1 MLKKVWSI
9 GGYSDSRQNKENEVL
24 SFNPSFPI
32 GLTKDYVED
41 RALESIIGCS
51 YQNIYADY
59 LEFCKKNNF
68 YPMTKHGLLKGIRED
83 FNCYAII
90 RKIDGKSHR
99 ILVPLN
105 YGRGKT
111 N

>member
-1 MLKKVWSI
+1 MLKKFWNI
-9 GGYSDSRQNKENEVL
+9 EGYSDSRQNKADEAL

-41 RALESIIGCS
+41 RTLESIIGCS

-68 YPMTKHGLLKGIRED
+68 YPLSKFNLLKDIRTE
-83 FNCYAII
+83 FNCHAII
-90 RKIDGKSHR
+90 RKIDGKSYR
-99 ILVPLN
+99 IMVPLN
-105 YGRGKT
+105 YCRGKT